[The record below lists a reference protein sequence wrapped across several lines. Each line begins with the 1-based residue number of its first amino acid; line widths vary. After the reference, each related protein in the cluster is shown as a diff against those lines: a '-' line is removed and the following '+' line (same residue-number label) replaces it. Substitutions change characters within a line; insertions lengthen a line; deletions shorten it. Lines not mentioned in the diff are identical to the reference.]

1 MATAK
6 DATSKDKVLDAS
18 KEEAMQAYQ
27 NLLDAKEHFRK
38 AAEAAGMDLK
48 AEATDQLLKGREKAE
63 ALGHEASRYMHEKPL
78 ATLGIAFLA
87 GFVFSQL
94 FSRSK

>member
-1 MATAK
+1 MAA
-6 DATSKDKVLDAS
+6 SKEAASQDKVLETS

-27 NLLDAKEHFRK
+27 NLLEAKTHFRK

-48 AEATDQLLKGREKAE
+48 SEATDQLLKGKDKAE
-63 ALGHEASRYMHEKPL
+63 ALGNEASRYMNEKPL
-78 ATLGIAFLA
+78 ATLGVAFIA

-94 FSRSK
+94 FSRK